1 MKKIELLIIIPARKN
16 SSGLKNK
23 NLRIFNKKILILHSY
38 EFAKKIKINKF
49 IFISTDS
56 KKIKNIF
63 KKNCNFHLPILR
75 PKKYSKKYSRDLEFV
90 NHALQFFSDKDICF
104 KNCLILRPT
113 SPIRSINNFYKAYNL
128 FKKHKCS
135 SLKSIYPSNVSPYK
149 SWKLKNNYLN
159 LVAKTNIYESFNA
172 PRQILPKTYN
182 QTGGIEIIKI
192 NYRKK
197 IKSISGSK
205 ILGFVVSKKESLD
218 IDTISDLRIG
228 KNFTK

>member
-1 MKKIELLIIIPARKN
+1 M
-16 SSGLKNK
+16 
-23 NLRIFNKKILILHSY
+23 
-38 EFAKKIKINKF
+38 
-49 IFISTDS
+49 
-56 KKIKNIF
+56 
-63 KKNCNFHLPILR
+63 
-75 PKKYSKKYSRDLEFV
+75 
-90 NHALQFFSDKDICF
+90 QFFSDKDIYF

-113 SPIRSINNFYKAYNL
+113 SPIRLINNFYKAYNL
-128 FKKHKCS
+128 FKKNKCD

-149 SWKLKNNYLN
+149 SWKLKNNYLK

-172 PRQILPKTYN
+172 PRQILPKTYY

-228 KNFTK
+228 ENFIK

>member
-63 KKNCNFHLPILR
+63 KKSCNFHLPILR

-128 FKKHKCS
+128 FKKHKCD
-135 SLKSIYPSNVSPYK
+135 SLKSIYPSIVSPYK
-149 SWKLKNNYLN
+149 SWKLKNNYLK

-182 QTGGIEIIKI
+182 QTGGIEVIKI
-192 NYRKK
+192 NYKKK

-218 IDTISDLRIG
+218 IDTINDLRTG
-228 KNFTK
+228 ENFTK

>member
-23 NLRIFNKKILILHSY
+23 NLRIFNKKILIHHSY

-56 KKIKNIF
+56 KKIKNLF
-63 KKNCNFHLPILR
+63 KKNYNFHLPVLR

-90 NHALQFFSDKDICF
+90 NHALQFFSDNDIYF

-113 SPIRSINNFYKAYNL
+113 SPIRLINNFYKAYHL
-128 FKKHKCS
+128 FKKYKCD
-135 SLKSIYPSNVSPYK
+135 SLKSIYPSNISPYK
-149 SWKLKNNYLN
+149 SWILKNNYLK
-159 LVAKTNIYESFNA
+159 LVARTDVHESFNA
-172 PRQILPKTYN
+172 PRQILPKTYY

-192 NYRKK
+192 DYKKK
-197 IKSISGSK
+197 IKSISGRK

-218 IDTISDLRIG
+218 IDSIGDLRNG
-228 KNFTK
+228 ENFIK